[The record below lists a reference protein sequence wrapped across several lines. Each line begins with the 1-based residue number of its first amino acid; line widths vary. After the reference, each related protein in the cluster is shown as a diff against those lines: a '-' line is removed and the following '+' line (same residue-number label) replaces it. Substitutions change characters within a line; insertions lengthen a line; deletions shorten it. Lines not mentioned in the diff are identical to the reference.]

1 MKDFHLRALEQVM
14 LGQTFKMNINNIF
27 KPEIKNWGV
36 YRLGSSQ
43 EQENLCVTDEL
54 SECREFS

>member
-36 YRLGSSQ
+36 DVFSKITEYRLSI
-43 EQENLCVTDEL
+43 EQMCIQ
-54 SECREFS
+54 